1 VASALRH
8 PAPRPRR
15 RPLVRPAVVL
25 GALALAAGPAAAA
38 PLELGARLSAT
49 VNGVLQVATPAP
61 RAAAPAASVP
71 VSPTALGVRLQLPIA
86 DVQLSTDP
94 VGSGPLLAVGGDVAV
109 GEVASVSLGAQ
120 ADVDLVPPPSS
131 GAPPVGD
138 GAPPAAD
145 APAAPAPPAAAPPV
159 PVRRPAQDPAG
170 SAPAAPARPGAG
182 AAPDA
187 SAAPPASASAPR
199 RSSAGRLAASAST
212 PRPAPAASPRAVDR
226 VVEVAIAV
234 VRSPW
239 LIAGVILAALAYVL
253 GQRMLDRGSKKL
265 SHPGR
270 PGAPDDEL
278 LEF

>member
-1 VASALRH
+1 
-8 PAPRPRR
+8 
-15 RPLVRPAVVL
+15 VRPAVVL

-94 VGSGPLLAVGGDVAV
+94 VGSGPLLAVGGDVAL

-138 GAPPAAD
+138 GAPPARS
-145 APAAPAPPAAAPPV
+145 APAAPAPPAAAPPA
-159 PVRRPAQDPAG
+159 PVRRPAQDPAR
-170 SAPAAPARPGAG
+170 SVPAAPARPAPATPGAG

-199 RSSAGRLAASAST
+199 RSAAGRLAASAST

-226 VVEVAIAV
+226 VVEVAIAIG
-234 VRSPW
+234 RSPW